1 MMKLSLT
8 LLLLICFSMSSFS
21 QCNTFFPLKENVRY
35 EYELYD
41 KKEKLSGRMAH
52 IIKNVSGSDNDMKAT
67 LAQELYDVKKGDKI
81 SSSELDWTCKDGVL
95 HFDMK
100 SMNLTM
106 DNAQQMNMSE
116 SGMNLEVTGDELDL
130 PSNLDVG
137 QSLKDV
143 TYTIKMTMG
152 TLTLMN
158 RTFLVKDRKVESRES
173 VKTPAGTFDC
183 YKVTFTTT
191 DDKGRNSVKSA
202 VWYAKDSGLVKSENY
217 SDGGKLTNRQVLVKL
232 SK

>member
-1 MMKLSLT
+1 MMKLSLS
-8 LLLLICFSMSSFS
+8 LLLVVCLSIASFG

-52 IIKNVSGSDNDMKAT
+52 TIKNVSGSDNDMRAT
-67 LAQELYDVKKGDKI
+67 LAQELFDIKNGDKI
-81 SSSELDWTCKDGVL
+81 SSSELEWTCKDGVL

-100 SMNLTM
+100 SMNLMM
-106 DNAQQMNMSE
+106 DNTQQMNLSDGGMSV
-116 SGMNLEVTGDELDL
+116 EVTGDELDL

-137 QSLKDV
+137 QTLRDV
-143 TYTIKMTMG
+143 SYTIKMSMG

-158 RTFLVKDRKVESRES
+158 KTFVVKDRKVESQES
-173 VKTPAGTFDC
+173 VSSPAGSFDC
-183 YKVTFTTT
+183 YKVSFTTT
-191 DDKGRNSVKSA
+191 DDKGRNSMKSA
-202 VWYAKDSGLVKSENY
+202 VWYAKDSGLIKSENY
-217 SDGGKLTNRQVLVKL
+217 NESGKVTNRQVLVKV

>member
-8 LLLLICFSMSSFS
+8 LLLLICFAINAFS
-21 QCNTFFPLKENVRY
+21 QCSTFFPLKENVRY
-35 EYELYD
+35 EYELFD

-52 IIKNVSGSDNDMKAT
+52 TIKNVSGSDNDMKAT
-67 LAQELYDVKKGDKI
+67 LYQELFDIKKGDKI
-81 SSSELDWTCKDGVL
+81 SSSELEWECKDGVL

-116 SGMNLEVTGDELDL
+116 GGMNLEVTGDELDL

-143 TYTIKMTMG
+143 TYSIKMTMG

-158 RTFLVKDRKVESRES
+158 RTFLVKDRKVESQES
-173 VKTPAGTFDC
+173 VSTPAGTFDC
-183 YKVTFTTT
+183 YKVTYLTT
-191 DDKGRNSVKSA
+191 DDKGRNAIRSA
-202 VWYAKDSGLVKSENY
+202 VWYAKDSGLIKSENY